1 MNKFFTNIYP
11 EINLYK
17 KKSPKSEIV
26 TQMIYGERFKIITK
40 NDKWWKIKIKEDGYI
55 GFIKKKIFL
64 INKNPT
70 HKICKLYANFYKYP
84 NMKGKV
90 GRLTYGSKITV
101 EEKVSNFSKFKDG
114 WIKNNFIKPINYK
127 NKDIF
132 FDISIFKNTT
142 YTWGGK
148 SFKGLDCSA
157 LVQLFMN
164 FNNKY
169 CPRDTSKQF
178 KYFKK
183 NIKLKNI
190 KKNDIIYWKGHV
202 AVALSQKKLIHA
214 YGPRKK
220 TIIMN
225 IKKTI
230 EIIKKTA
237 NLDVIGIKRLP

>member
-17 KKSPKSEIV
+17 KESLKSEIV

-40 NDKWWKIKIKEDGYI
+40 RNKWWKIKIKEDGYI
-55 GFIKKKIFL
+55 GFIKKKVFA
-64 INKNPT
+64 INENPT
-70 HKICKLYANFYKYP
+70 HKICKLYADFYKYP
-84 NMKGKV
+84 NMKNKIGK
-90 GRLTYGSKITV
+90 LTYGSKISV
-101 EEKVSNFSKFKDG
+101 KQRILNFSNFKNG
-114 WIKNNFIKPINYK
+114 WIKNDFIRPISYK

-132 FDISIFKNTT
+132 LNISMFRSVG

-157 LVQLFMN
+157 LVQLFIN

-169 CPRDTSKQF
+169 CPRDTGQQL
-178 KYFKK
+178 KYFKN

-220 TIIMN
+220 TIVMD

-230 EIIKKTA
+230 ETIKKTA
-237 NLDVIGIKRLP
+237 NLNVISVKRLP